1 MSGSCH
7 VATAP
12 GRAQHEPP
20 VPRLQ
25 GAANPD
31 TSPESCMPAATR
43 RILLVALFGGV
54 LFDVLV
60 VGNALGVNA
69 PIVMAA
75 FLGGAFLLAGRDGV
89 RRMDPA
95 DAWLAPAALVLSAL
109 AVLRADDWLVAWD
122 VLLAAALAAGSVACL
137 AGGRITRGLV
147 PLVLDHAF

>member
-1 MSGSCH
+1 
-7 VATAP
+7 
-12 GRAQHEPP
+12 
-20 VPRLQ
+20 
-25 GAANPD
+25 
-31 TSPESCMPAATR
+31 MPAATR

-75 FLGGAFLLAGRDGV
+75 FLVAAFLLAGLDGV

-109 AVLRADDWLVAWD
+109 AVLRADDWLVAGFGKGFVD
-122 VLLAAALAAGSVACL
+122 YFIRIKQGELARYNAEVSEWEQREYFEL
-137 AGGRITRGLV
+137 
-147 PLVLDHAF
+147 F